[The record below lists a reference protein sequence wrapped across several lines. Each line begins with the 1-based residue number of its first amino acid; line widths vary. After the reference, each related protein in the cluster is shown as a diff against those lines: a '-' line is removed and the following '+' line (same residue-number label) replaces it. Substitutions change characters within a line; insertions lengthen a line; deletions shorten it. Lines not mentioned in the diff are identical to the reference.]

1 VKFRQLVSSPATT
14 ASGFDLIC
22 KLFSCDF
29 ELSPNF
35 ADGFE
40 SGGSFSLRR
49 ACLDSIFEFHI
60 GDEFWQLVLSGET
73 SPRFPRALK
82 TLVLQPFAQRPAAA
96 ATDLA
101 AAMATEMLAGAC
113 AGPEWPSCACRAYLA
128 VSIWPSRGI
137 RGRSTAP
144 SACGMLS
151 RCAGRVGFI
160 RWERAF
166 LELNFVIQSISC
178 VFSEGC
184 ALALN
189 IFLAQVSQLY
199 HIVREDT

>member
-1 VKFRQLVSSPATT
+1 MKFRQLVSSPATT

-73 SPRFPRALK
+73 SPRFPRAP
-82 TLVLQPFAQRPAAA
+82 QDPC
-96 ATDLA
+96 LA
-101 AAMATEMLAGAC
+101 AICAKAC
-113 AGPEWPSCACRAYLA
+113 SRGDRPGGGDGRRNARRRMRGPEWPSCACRAYLA

-137 RGRSTAP
+137 RGRSTVP

-199 HIVREDT
+199 HIVRKDT